1 MNSFQLSFQHP
12 NTTIGEFR
20 LLNQLE
26 IGDRIQIDTTRN
38 DYRDLNGSKHLA
50 TIVGFKYPE
59 DSHPISVIYDDQPN
73 KVYQIPLKWIDISET
88 ILRDI
93 KLNRILDE
101 IIKTV

>member
-1 MNSFQLSFQHP
+1 MNNFRLSFQHP

-20 LLNQLE
+20 LINQLE
-26 IGDRIQIDTTRN
+26 IGDKIQVDTTRN
-38 DYRDLNGSKHLA
+38 DYRDLNGPKHLA
-50 TIVGFKYPE
+50 TIIGFNHPE
-59 DSHPISVIYDDQPN
+59 DSHPVSVIYDKQPDHI
-73 KVYQIPLKWIDISET
+73 YHIPLKWIDINET